1 MTLKGYFSHQ
11 SAAAVY
17 YVLCTYV
24 SPPTDSFSEEAV
36 YPPRTIEEEEE
47 RLRSLGRTSSVEDFE
62 VDDIKSET
70 PADDVKWETTINER
84 NDFV

>member
-1 MTLKGYFSHQ
+1 MTLKGFFSHQ

-36 YPPRTIEEEEE
+36 YPPQTIEEENE
-47 RLRSLGRTSSVEDFE
+47 RLRSLGRTSSVEDTE
-62 VDDIKSET
+62 VVNVET
-70 PADDVKWETTINER
+70 PIDEKK
-84 NDFV
+84 DFV